1 MERSALAKE
10 IGNRI
15 RNERKHKG
23 LSQENL
29 AFDAGI
35 HTSYYGCIERGEK
48 CPTVDTI
55 YKISN
60 ALDIPVSRLLP
71 DTSSKADSP
80 AERINAALLS
90 LPKDKQER
98 LAEIFESIIG
108 IANQST

>member
-1 MERSALAKE
+1 MDRESLSKE

-15 RNERKHKG
+15 REERKRKG
-23 LSQENL
+23 FSQESL
-29 AFDAGI
+29 AFEANI
-35 HTSYYGCIERGEK
+35 HTSHYGCIERGEK